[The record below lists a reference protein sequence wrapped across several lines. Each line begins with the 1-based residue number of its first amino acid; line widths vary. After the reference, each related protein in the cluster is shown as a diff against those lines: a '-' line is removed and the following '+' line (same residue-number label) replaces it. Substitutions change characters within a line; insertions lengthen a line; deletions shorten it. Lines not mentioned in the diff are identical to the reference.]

1 MMALLN
7 NIKHI
12 SKEGKSKPTRYY
24 SNKQEKDIANHFN
37 GTQTKNSGA
46 TLWQKSD
53 VLLNNFNIEAK
64 TKTTNSDS
72 ISIKKEWLEKTLK
85 ETLLTGKK
93 YSALAFNFGPNQP
106 NYYIINQELM
116 DILVNKVDN

>member
-1 MMALLN
+1 MALLN

-12 SKEGKSKPTRYY
+12 NKEGSTKPTRYY
-24 SNKQEKDIANHFN
+24 SDKQEKAIAKHFN

-46 TLWQKSD
+46 TTWQKSD

-64 TKTTNSDS
+64 TKTTASES
-72 ISIKKEWLEKTLK
+72 ISIKKEWLEKTVK

-93 YSALAFNFGPNQP
+93 YSALAFSFGPGEP
-106 NYYIINQELM
+106 NYYIIDQELM
-116 DILVNKVDN
+116 DILVDKVDY

>member
-1 MMALLN
+1 MALLR

-12 SKEGKSKPTRYY
+12 DKEGSSKPTRYY
-24 SNKQEKDIANHFN
+24 SDKQEKAIAKHFN

-46 TLWQKSD
+46 TTWQKSD
-53 VLLNNFNIEAK
+53 VLLDNFNIEAK
-64 TKTTNSDS
+64 TKTTASES

-93 YSALAFNFGPNQP
+93 YSALAFNFGPGEA

-116 DILVNKVDN
+116 DILVSKVDV

>member
-1 MMALLN
+1 MALLN

-12 SKEGKSKPTRYY
+12 NKEGLTRPTRYY
-24 SNKQEKDIANHFN
+24 SDKQEKDIAKHF
-37 GTQTKNSGA
+37 GGKQTKNSGA
-46 TLWQKSD
+46 TKFEKSD
-53 VLLNNFNIEAK
+53 ILLDNFNIEAK
-64 TKTTNSDS
+64 TKTIASES

-93 YSALAFNFGPNQP
+93 YSALAFNFGPGQP
-106 NYYIINQELM
+106 NYYIIDQELM